1 MAPISP
7 PPPPPPPCS
16 QCRDD
21 SRRSQ
26 FGLKSECLLS
36 SLTHC
41 LHFCSLA
48 FESAKGDFTVWQLNI
63 HDGVTEWWALDIF
76 LFQKG
81 RKKAM
86 KFYELALRRVLLFGS
101 YREEI
106 SRKSRWSL
114 WRRPWTRKTQKLRQ
128 AAKQTRS
135 RKRRWNAKRN
145 AHAVRWRRTSGK
157 ESKDWGRLMRRWRP
171 FYRDWNL
178 FMFLLI
184 DPFCSTVQSFTTFF
198 SQYSSGFLSS

>member
-1 MAPISP
+1 MTSP
-7 PPPPPPPCS
+7 HGKKI
-16 QCRDD
+16 Q
-21 SRRSQ
+21 Q
-26 FGLKSECLLS
+26 LS
-36 SLTHC
+36 
-41 LHFCSLA
+41 
-48 FESAKGDFTVWQLNI
+48 V
-63 HDGVTEWWALDIF
+63 HDGFTEWWVLDIF

-86 KFYELALRRVLLFGS
+86 KVYELALRPVLLFRS
-101 YREEI
+101 HREEI

-128 AAKQTRS
+128 ATKQTRS

-157 ESKDWGRLMRRWRP
+157 ESKDWRRLMRRWRLF

-178 FMFLLI
+178 FMFLSI

-198 SQYSSGFLSS
+198 LNTFRNFRVLNENRISCVV